1 MRILTAGQM
10 KIAERMAVEN
20 GTSYERLMENAGC
33 GAAERIL
40 QCFFQTDGEQLPGN
54 NVLVLLGKGN
64 NGGDGLVIARKLLEA
79 VPELRVTL
87 LFGLGRKLS
96 ELAALNLE
104 RLMPFH
110 ERVRMLDEEDIK
122 DQGLDS
128 LCHES
133 CLIIDGIFGTGFSGQ
148 LPEKIARLLRVANGS
163 KAVRIAL
170 DIPSGMDC
178 NNGIF
183 DADTFRAHITY
194 TFAAMK
200 PVHLLKRSRG
210 LCGDI
215 QTVEIGI
222 TEQMMEQIPGSI
234 TYLDAQTV
242 RKALPSRQED
252 SNKGSYGKLLNVGG
266 CASMSGAVLLSSM
279 SAYRCGVGLVMTA
292 APETALTAVRMQLPE
307 AIHCVLPLGETGAI
321 SPENGEMLVQ
331 KVNRWSSAALIG
343 CGMSV
348 TEESKAVIRQLLT
361 ETEKPT
367 VIDADGLNCIAAMG
381 EEGMRLLD
389 DAKVPLILTPHML
402 EFSRLSGMSIDEIKA
417 DRFAIAWD
425 FATKHHLTLV
435 LKDSNTVI
443 ASPDGELYM
452 NDNGNSGLSKGGS
465 GDVLAGMVASFLAQ
479 GAEPV
484 QAAVCGVYLHAAAG
498 DAAERHLTAYG
509 MLPSDVIECIPE
521 AFGELLWM

>member
-10 KIAERMAVEN
+10 KTAEKMAVES
-20 GTSYERLMENAGC
+20 GTSYERLMENAGY
-33 GAAERIL
+33 GAAEHIL
-40 QCFFQTDGEQLPGN
+40 QSFFRAEQEKLPGG

-64 NGGDGLVIARKLLEA
+64 NGGDGLVIARRLLEE
-79 VPELRVTL
+79 VPGLRVTL

-104 RLMPFH
+104 RLAPFK
-110 ERVRMLDEEDIK
+110 ERVTMLEGQELNDREFE
-122 DQGLDS
+122 S
-128 LCHES
+128 LCNES
-133 CLIIDGIFGTGFSGQ
+133 YLVIDGIFGTGFSGR
-148 LPEKIARLLRVANGS
+148 LPEKIARLLRAANAS
-163 KAVRIAL
+163 KAVKVAL

-183 DADTFRAHITY
+183 DADTFRARITY

-200 PVHLLKRSRG
+200 PAHLLKRSRD
-210 LCGDI
+210 LCGHI

-234 TYLDAQTV
+234 TRLDAQTV

-252 SNKGSYGKLLNVGG
+252 SNKGSYGKLLNIGG

-279 SAYRCGVGLVMTA
+279 AAYRCGVGLVMTA
-292 APETALTAVRMQLPE
+292 APETALTAVRIQLPE

-321 SPENGEMLVQ
+321 SPENGDMLTQ
-331 KVNRWSSAALIG
+331 KVNRWSSAALVG

-361 ETEKPT
+361 EAEKPM

-381 EEGMRLLD
+381 DEGMRLLD
-389 DAKVPLILTPHML
+389 NAKAPLILTPHML
-402 EFSRLSGMSIDEIKA
+402 EFSRLSGMPIDEIKA

-425 FATKHHLTLV
+425 FATRHNLTLI

-479 GAEPV
+479 GADPV
-484 QAAVCGVYLHAAAG
+484 QAAICGVYLHAAAG

-509 MLPSDVIECIPE
+509 MLPGDVIECIPE

>member
-1 MRILTAGQM
+1 MRILTPGQM
-10 KIAERMAVEN
+10 KIAERMAVES
-20 GTSYERLMENAGC
+20 GTSYERLMENAGR
-33 GAAERIL
+33 GAAEHIL
-40 QCFFQTDGEQLPGN
+40 QCFFRAEGEKLPGK

-64 NGGDGLVIARKLLEA
+64 NGGDGLVIARRLLEE
-79 VPELRVTL
+79 VPGLRVTL

-96 ELAALNLE
+96 ELAALNLK
-104 RLMPFH
+104 RLAPFK
-110 ERVRMLDEEDIK
+110 ERVTMLDGEEVNNQELK
-122 DQGLDS
+122 S
-128 LCHES
+128 LCSKSH
-133 CLIIDGIFGTGFSGQ
+133 LIIDGIFGTGFSGQ

-178 NNGIF
+178 CSGVL
-183 DADTFRAHITY
+183 DADTFRARITY

-200 PVHLLKRSRG
+200 PAHLLKRSRG
-210 LCGDI
+210 LCGDK

-222 TEQMMEQIPGSI
+222 TEEMMEQISGSI

-242 RKALPSRQED
+242 RGALPSRQED
-252 SNKGSYGKLLNVGG
+252 SNKGSYGKLLIIGG

-279 SAYRCGVGLVMTA
+279 AAYRCGVGLVMTA

-307 AIHCVLPLGETGAI
+307 AIHCVLPLGETGAV
-321 SPENGEMLVQ
+321 SPENGDMLAQ
-331 KVNRWSSAALIG
+331 KLNRWSSAALIG

-348 TEESKAVIRQLLT
+348 TEESKAVVRQLLT
-361 ETEKPT
+361 ETEKPM
-367 VIDADGLNCIAAMG
+367 VIDADGLNCIAVMG
-381 EEGMRLLD
+381 EEGMKLLEN
-389 DAKVPLILTPHML
+389 AKAPLILTPHML
-402 EFSRLSGMSIDEIKA
+402 EFSRLSGMSIDGIKA
-417 DRFAIAWD
+417 DRFTIAQD

-479 GAEPV
+479 GAQPV
-484 QAAVCGVYLHAAAG
+484 QAAICGVYLHAAAG

-509 MLPSDVIECIPE
+509 MLPSDVIDCIPE